1 LLVQRDHPR
10 AEVGVSGRGGFVVES
25 VEDALVVSGPVA
37 GDGRGVV
44 PSGRDLVEGTASGGA
59 ERGGS
64 GGSPLPL
71 QPSTQA
77 LLFLTV
83 RGALGWALAG
93 EVADLLVEGGE
104 VEGGLFPLLSPVG
117 RFPPGEGLVEELDA
131 VQAEAAGVVLSA
143 LLGDPCAE

>member
-1 LLVQRDHPR
+1 
-10 AEVGVSGRGGFVVES
+10 VES

-44 PSGRDLVEGTASGGA
+44 PSGRDLVEGTA
-59 ERGGS
+59 S